1 MGSHGP
7 VTASFENSSF
17 FEEEIENTIAST
29 ILTFSVSCTEVEHAT
44 VTTRIIS
51 QIKTKGAVGVAFVFF
66 GTSFLFIT
74 SHFTCRWKHF
84 FLCGLI
90 FIFVWYFK
98 TKIICVF
105 FSSSAGDAKVY
116 ERILDYNKIVEALAL
131 PKGLPD
137 TNPYRSTPCQTP

>member
-17 FEEEIENTIAST
+17 LEEEIENTIASQ
-29 ILTFSVSCTEVEHAT
+29 ILSAFSLTCTEVEHAT

-74 SHFTCRWKHF
+74 SHFTCRWKYF

-90 FIFVWYFK
+90 FIFCF
-98 TKIICVF
+98 VF
-105 FSSSAGDAKVY
+105 
-116 ERILDYNKIVEALAL
+116 
-131 PKGLPD
+131 
-137 TNPYRSTPCQTP
+137 